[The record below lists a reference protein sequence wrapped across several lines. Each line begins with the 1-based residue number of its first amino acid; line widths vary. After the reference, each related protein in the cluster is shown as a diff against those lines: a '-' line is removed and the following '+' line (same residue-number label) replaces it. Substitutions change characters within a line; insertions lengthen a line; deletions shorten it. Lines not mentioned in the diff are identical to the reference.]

1 MNKATDMG
9 AMQENLNEFN
19 RAMTESDERMNM
31 MDEMMDDGEDISGE
45 ADDALQKIYA
55 DLQIQD
61 IMNGHASAIAAPPGA
76 MVAPPM

>member
-9 AMQENLNEFN
+9 AIQEDLNAFN
-19 RAMTESDERMNM
+19 RAMAESDERMNM
-31 MDEMMDDGEDISGE
+31 MDEMMDDGEDIAGE
-45 ADDALQKIYA
+45 ADEALQKIYA

-76 MVAPPM
+76 MAAPPM

>member
-9 AMQENLNEFN
+9 AIQEDLNAFN
-19 RAMTESDERMNM
+19 RAMAESDERMNM
-31 MDEMMDDGEDISGE
+31 MDEMMDDGEDIAGE
-45 ADDALQKIYA
+45 ADEALQKIYA

>member
-9 AMQENLNEFN
+9 AIQENLNDFN

-76 MVAPPM
+76 MIAPPM

>member
-45 ADDALQKIYA
+45 ADDELQKIYA